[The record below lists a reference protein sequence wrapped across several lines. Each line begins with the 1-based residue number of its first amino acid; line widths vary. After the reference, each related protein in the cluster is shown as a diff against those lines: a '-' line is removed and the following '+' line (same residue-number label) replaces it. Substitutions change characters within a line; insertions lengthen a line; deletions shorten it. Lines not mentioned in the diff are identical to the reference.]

1 MMLSYP
7 IKLIPDD
14 NDTLLATSPDFP
26 ELTTFGDDQDDALM
40 HAMDALEEAIA
51 SRIADRED
59 IPRPSRGK
67 LRVTLPTQTAMKVL
81 LYQAMAEQGLKKSDL
96 ARRLAWHSPQV
107 DRLFDLRHAS
117 RVDQMDAAFAAI
129 GRRLEVGVGEV
140 P

>member
-1 MMLSYP
+1 MLSYP

-14 NDTLLATSPDFP
+14 NNTLLATSLDFP

-40 HAMDALEEAIA
+40 HAVDALEEVIA
-51 SRIADRED
+51 SRIANRED
-59 IPRPSRGK
+59 IPRPSKGNVRA
-67 LRVTLPTQTAMKVL
+67 TLPTQTAMKVL
-81 LYQAMAEQGLKKSDL
+81 LYQAMHEQGLKKSDL

-129 GRRLEVGVGEV
+129 GCRLEIGVGMAR
-140 P
+140 